1 MRTEELDDWIADAG
15 VIQQAL
21 ARLTDEPGWA
31 DNPDTAAAVRGLIE
45 LLSRPLTNA
54 SDHMKDEARAEYGAL
69 KRFYERTGRLPEGA
83 AEHAAARA
91 DYDAA
96 RERAGRGTA
105 AGAHVKP
112 ADPARAAAEAAQAAA
127 ATRGDGE
134 G

>member
-1 MRTEELDDWIADAG
+1 MARTEELDDWIADAA

-21 ARLTDEPGWA
+21 ARLTDAPGWA
-31 DNPDTAAAVRGLIE
+31 DDPDTAAAVRGLIE

-54 SDHMKDEARAEYGAL
+54 ADHVKDEARAEYSAL

-83 AEHAAARA
+83 AEHAQARA

-96 RERAGRGTA
+96 RQQAGRGSA

-112 ADPARAAAEAAQAAA
+112 ADPPRAAAEAAP
-127 ATRGDGE
+127 RGDDKN
-134 G
+134 